1 MFAEFNL
8 DNGDINFSDDTK
20 PLLTDYSRVAPV
32 PLHPYDGSIWYGG
45 AKFLQFAQVPAN
57 LTNSTNNLVGFKAD
71 DNNILQVGSDAFLV
85 TKYGSTQFNLDVRVH
100 LQDHIVNYEDAYIS
114 TYDATGKIMWSAS
127 AFITVPR
134 LIKRLEITKE
144 YMSPSDTPW
153 LIYNSPNDKPLYLLT
168 PPFNGIYDLNGDG
181 VSYESSIQVKWE
193 NNGKRIMVNLSTGRE
208 NNHYNL
214 LMRYGYVPVYVVQY
228 P

>member
-1 MFAEFNL
+1 M
-8 DNGDINFSDDTK
+8 
-20 PLLTDYSRVAPV
+20 
-32 PLHPYDGSIWYGG
+32 
-45 AKFLQFAQVPAN
+45 
-57 LTNSTNNLVGFKAD
+57 
-71 DNNILQVGSDAFLV
+71 
-85 TKYGSTQFNLDVRVH
+85 
-100 LQDHIVNYEDAYIS
+100 IS
-114 TYDATGKIMWSAS
+114 H
-127 AFITVPR
+127 FI
-134 LIKRLEITKE
+134 
-144 YMSPSDTPW
+144 
-153 LIYNSPNDKPLYLLT
+153 YL